1 MTKKVVTILIL
12 VFAISSCDY
21 FKSDNEKY
29 FDDAF
34 NLISENSVKK
44 REINWRELEQKV
56 RDSIK
61 TFNSDLDVQR
71 GIAYTLKLVNDGH
84 SSLFVA
90 PTKPKKTRSTNSK
103 RNDSKVELPTILTK
117 VIDNDIGYIKLN
129 GFPIVNDSL
138 RKLYPAR
145 IRESLLEL
153 DKIGNLSGWIID
165 LSENSGGELTGE
177 SLGLA
182 PLFENSLIGI
192 VMNNENEF
200 IYVTCTNNKFKYGN
214 NVINETSIDFG
225 FRNSGKKIAVLISD
239 KTASAGEFLTLAFK
253 KFQNKTKTFGQK
265 TSGQTSGT
273 RLHKLRD
280 NAILFLTET
289 YLCNPDKTLVKDK
302 LYPDIECS
310 SEETLNKAINWIKNA
325 L

>member
-1 MTKKVVTILIL
+1 MTKKVATILIL
-12 VFAISSCDY
+12 VFTISSCDY
-21 FKSDNEKY
+21 FKSDTEKY
-29 FDDAF
+29 FDDTF
-34 NLISENSVKK
+34 NLISQNSIKK
-44 REINWRELEQKV
+44 SEINWRELEQKV

-61 TFNSDLDVQR
+61 TFNNDLDVQR
-71 GIAYTLKLVNDGH
+71 GIAYALKLVNDGH

-90 PTKPKKTRSTNSK
+90 PIKSKKNRSINPKKNNSK
-103 RNDSKVELPTILTK
+103 AELPTILTK
-117 VIDNDIGYIKLN
+117 MIENNIGYIKLN
-129 GFPIVNDSL
+129 GFPLINDSL
-138 RKLYPAR
+138 RKLYPIR

-153 DKIGNLSGWIID
+153 DKTDNLSGWIID
-165 LSENSGGELTGE
+165 LRENSGGELTVE

-200 IYVTCTNNKFKYGN
+200 IDITCTNNKFKYGN
-214 NVINETSIDFG
+214 KAINEISIDFG
-225 FRNSGKKIAVLISD
+225 FRNSGKKIAILISN

-253 KFQNKTKTFGQK
+253 KFQNRTKTFGQK
-265 TSGQTSGT
+265 TSGKTSST
-273 RLHKLRD
+273 KLHRLRN

-310 SEETLNKAINWIKNA
+310 SEETLSKAINWIKNA